1 MVNEGEVCDPDH
13 LSWSRKGAVHRK
25 PGQGPVAPDEAG
37 PDQRGSAVCA
47 QVSAVLIHIQ
57 QIHQT
62 RE

>member
-13 LSWSRKGAVHRK
+13 LSWSREGAVHRK
-25 PGQGPVAPDEAG
+25 PGKGPVVPDEAG

-47 QVSAVLIHIQ
+47 QVSSVLIHIQ

-62 RE
+62 SE

>member
-13 LSWSRKGAVHRK
+13 LSWSREGAVHRK
-25 PGQGPVAPDEAG
+25 LGQGPVVPDEAG

-47 QVSAVLIHIQ
+47 QVSSVLIHIQ

-62 RE
+62 SE

>member
-13 LSWSRKGAVHRK
+13 LSWSREGAVHRK
-25 PGQGPVAPDEAG
+25 SGQGPVVPDEAG

-47 QVSAVLIHIQ
+47 QVSSVLIHIQ

-62 RE
+62 SE